1 MAQGYKGRL
10 VLLKVWN
17 AGANTANNSEA
28 VSVLSART
36 TELTINSESVD
47 ITDKSQAGWRILG
60 EDMGLK
66 SMSISLDGV
75 YTNTAVE
82 NTIRGYATTGNVF
95 TGLVVTESGDSWKGD
110 FYIPSYSRSGVYNGE
125 ETFSLTVESAGAITY
140 ANT

>member
-1 MAQGYKGRL
+1 MAFGYKGRL
-10 VLLKVWN
+10 VLLKVF
-17 AGANTANNSEA
+17 APAANTANNSEA

-75 YTNTAVE
+75 FTNSAVE
-82 NTIRGYATTGNVF
+82 NTIRSYATTGNVF
-95 TGLVVTESGDSWKGD
+95 TALVSTESGDKWKGL

-125 ETFSLTVESAGAITY
+125 ETFSITLESAGQITY